1 MRDMDSEGRAHDIS
15 EKNKDSILELDSN
28 PLLLH
33 CAAFLFCSENICVSE
48 LKGNGVI
55 SLAERILGQ
64 YIIKIL
70 ML

>member
-1 MRDMDSEGRAHDIS
+1 MEGRAHDIS
-15 EKNKDSILELDSN
+15 EKNKDSILEWDST

-33 CAAFLFCSENICVSE
+33 FAAFPFCSENICVSE
-48 LKGNGVI
+48 LKGNGAI

-64 YIIKIL
+64 YIIKTL